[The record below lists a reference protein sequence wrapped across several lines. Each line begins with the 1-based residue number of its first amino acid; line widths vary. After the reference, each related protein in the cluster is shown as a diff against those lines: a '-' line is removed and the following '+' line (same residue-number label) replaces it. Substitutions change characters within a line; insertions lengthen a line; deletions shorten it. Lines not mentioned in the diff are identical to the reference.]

1 MTDNTL
7 KILNKYADDCIKGKI
22 IVGQQIKFACERHF
36 KDLERKDIF
45 WNEEAAARVINFVQ
59 CMRHV
64 KGTLTRRK
72 LILEPWQI
80 FFIASLYGWYKKD
93 GKTPTRRYREGHL
106 NVGRKNSKT
115 TMCSAIGHFG
125 LVADSE
131 MGAEV
136 IMAAAKE
143 DQARDL
149 FGVAL
154 QMVHMNPEY
163 KRYYQLHTT
172 KQTITFPA
180 TGSYYTFCIGTP
192 VDGSNPSTVIVDERH
207 QHKSDVAYE
216 ALKNGMGARSQP
228 MLLSIS
234 TAGMDFRCAYKRYID
249 YCRKVVSGIIS
260 DDTLFSL
267 EYSIDDTDDWQD
279 YSIWA
284 KANPNLGISINED
297 FLKSQYNKAVAD
309 LASRSS
315 ILTKHCN
322 IWNNA
327 SSAWIDMSEWQK
339 CFQPARLK
347 DFAGEPCWCGIDLA
361 SRVDLCSLILVFR
374 RNSEYYFFG
383 KHYLNKERVLR
394 PENHHF
400 RAWEAEGFLITTDG
414 AQTDFNRIEDD
425 LKELSSQFQIQ
436 ELAYDP
442 REATYLMQHVREWA
456 SFPCIEVSQS
466 PVSFS
471 EPMKVLEANYL
482 SHTIHHNND
491 PLINW
496 AASNVI
502 LKNTSNKLFYPA
514 RRDQNDKIDPIVAL
528 IMALGRAELVHKE
541 ADFSI
546 FSL

>member
-1 MTDNTL
+1 MKNNTL
-7 KILNKYADDCIKGKI
+7 KILNKYAENCLNGKI
-22 IVGQQIKFACERHF
+22 LVGQQIKFACERHF
-36 KDLERKDIF
+36 KDLERKDIY
-45 WNEEAAARVINFVQ
+45 WNEAEAARTVAFIQ

-93 GKTPTRRYREGHL
+93 GKTSTRRYREGHL

-125 LVADSE
+125 LVADRE

-136 IMAAAKE
+136 IMASAKE

-163 KRYYQLHTT
+163 RKFYQLHTT

-192 VDGSNPSTVIVDERH
+192 VDGSNPSTVVVDERH
-207 QHKSDVAYE
+207 QHRSDVAYE

-249 YCRKVVSGIIS
+249 YCRKVVSGIID

-279 YSIWA
+279 YSVWA
-284 KANPNLGISINED
+284 KANPNLGISVNED
-297 FLKSQYNKAVAD
+297 FLKSQYKKAIAD

-327 SSAWIDMSEWQK
+327 STNWIDMAEWQK
-339 CFQPARLK
+339 CYYRTTLD
-347 DFAGEPCWCGIDLA
+347 DFEGEQCWCGLDLA
-361 SRVDLCSLILVFR
+361 SRVDLCSLIMVFR
-374 RNSEYYFFG
+374 RNDEYYIFG
-383 KHYLNKERVLR
+383 KHYLNKERILR

-400 RAWEAEGFLITTDG
+400 RAWEAEGFLIGTDG
-414 AQTDFNRIEDD
+414 VQTDFNRIEND
-425 LKELSSQFQIQ
+425 LKELSSKFRIQ

-456 SFPCIEVSQS
+456 NFPCVEVRQS
-466 PVSFS
+466 PLFFN
-471 EPMKVLEANYL
+471 EPMKVLEAAYL
-482 SHTIHHNND
+482 SHTVHHNND
-491 PLINW
+491 PVINW

-502 LKNTSNKLFYPA
+502 LKSTTNKTIYPA
-514 RRDQNDKIDPIVAL
+514 KRDNEDKIDPIVAL

-546 FSL
+546 FVL